1 MRNPQPLPRAD
12 LLDLKSILLR
22 CAMDAER
29 NNRIEHA
36 RKLAEEIARVED
48 ELAVTR

>member
-1 MRNPQPLPRAD
+1 MKQPQPLPRAD

-22 CAMDAER
+22 AAMDAER

-36 RKLAEEIARVED
+36 RMLAEQIAAIDD

>member
-1 MRNPQPLPRAD
+1 MKQPQPLPRAD

-22 CAMDAER
+22 AAQEAER
-29 NNRIEHA
+29 SNRTEHA
-36 RKLAEEIARVED
+36 RRLAEELANIEI